1 MAHILSNQWILK
13 RRPHWDRL
21 SSLLAQSDSS
31 GLGQLSRAELQE
43 MALLYRQ
50 VAADLSVLRQ
60 DSTARTYAEHV
71 NQLLARAHHIIYSG
85 RKTNLLT
92 LFRFLRDEYPA
103 IFQRQI
109 GYVLASLLV
118 SVAWGLL
125 GVALTSARPDFMR
138 HFVGPAMIATME
150 RHQMW
155 TESIVSV
162 APQMT
167 SHIMTNNLSVS
178 FVTFAGG
185 IVFGLGTF
193 FYLFVNGMM
202 LGVIAAACHQYGM
215 SVLLWSFVAPH
226 GSLELPS
233 ILIAG
238 GAGFRL
244 GHAMLFPGA
253 LRWKESVARG
263 GIEATRLVSGIIPLL
278 VIAGCLEGFFSPS
291 HAPVWLKFTVG
302 GLLFTLLNL
311 WLFRPV
317 KTAPGQRRQGRE
329 REFGRGMAGH
339 KGPQEHR
346 NANDVFLCGQSN

>member
-1 MAHILSNQWILK
+1 
-13 RRPHWDRL
+13 
-21 SSLLAQSDSS
+21 LLAQSGAS
-31 GLGQLSRAELQE
+31 GLGRLSRAELRE

-60 DSTARTYAEHV
+60 DSTARAYAAHV

-92 LFRFLRDEYPA
+92 IFLFLRDEYPA

-109 GYVLASLLV
+109 GYVATSLLV
-118 SVAWGLL
+118 SLAWGLL
-125 GVALTSARPDFMR
+125 GAVLTSARPEFMR
-138 HFVGPAMIATME
+138 HFVGPQMIATME
-150 RHQMW
+150 RHEMW
-155 TESIVSV
+155 TKSVISI
-162 APQMT
+162 APMAT
-167 SHIMTNNLSVS
+167 SAIMTNNLSVS

-202 LGVIAAACHQYGM
+202 LGVIGAACHQYAM
-215 SVLLWSFVAPH
+215 SVALWSFVAPH

-233 ILIAG
+233 IIIAG
-238 GAGFRL
+238 AAGFRL

-253 LRWKESVARG
+253 LRWKDSIAQG

-291 HAPVWLKFTVG
+291 QAPVWLKFTVG
-302 GLLFTLLNL
+302 GLLFTLLL
-311 WLFRPV
+311 VWLFRPV
-317 KTAPGQRRQGRE
+317 KAAAE
-329 REFGRGMAGH
+329 MA
-339 KGPQEHR
+339 
-346 NANDVFLCGQSN
+346 

>member
-1 MAHILSNQWILK
+1 MAQILSNQWIQK
-13 RRPHWDRL
+13 RRPYWDRL
-21 SSLLAQSDSS
+21 AALLAAADAS
-31 GLGQLSRAELQE
+31 GLSQLSRAELQQL
-43 MALLYRQ
+43 ALLYRQ

-60 DSTARTYAEHV
+60 DSTSRTYAQHV

-85 RKTNLLT
+85 RKTNLAT
-92 LFRFLRDEYPA
+92 LVHFLKDEYPA

-109 GYVLASLLV
+109 GFVLASVLV
-118 SVAWGLL
+118 SLAWGVL
-125 GVALTSARPDFMR
+125 GAALTSARPQFMR
-138 HFVGPAMIATME
+138 HFVGPQMIATME
-150 RHQMW
+150 RHEMW
-155 TESIVSV
+155 THSIVAI
-162 APQMT
+162 APQAT
-167 SHIMTNNLSVS
+167 SQIMTNNLSVS

-185 IVFGLGTF
+185 ILFGLGTF

-202 LGVIAAACHQYGM
+202 LGVIGAACHQYGM
-215 SVLLWSFVAPH
+215 SVPLWSFVAAH

-253 LRWKESVARG
+253 LRWKDSVARG
-263 GIEATRLVSGIIPLL
+263 GIEATQLVSGIIPLL

-291 HAPVWLKFTVG
+291 QAPVWLKFTVG

-317 KTAPGQRRQGRE
+317 KDALDPS
-329 REFGRGMAGH
+329 
-339 KGPQEHR
+339 P
-346 NANDVFLCGQSN
+346 V

>member
-1 MAHILSNQWILK
+1 MAQILSNQWILK

-21 SSLLAQSDSS
+21 SSLLALSDSN
-31 GLGQLSRAELQE
+31 GLGRLSRAELQE

-60 DSTARTYAEHV
+60 DATARTYAAHV

-92 LFRFLRDEYPA
+92 LFRFLRDEYPL

-125 GVALTSARPDFMR
+125 GVAITSARPDFMR

-253 LRWKESVARG
+253 LRWKDSVARG

-291 HAPVWLKFTVG
+291 HAPIWLKFTVG
-302 GLLFTLLNL
+302 GLLFALLNL

-317 KTAPGQRRQGRE
+317 EIKP
-329 REFGRGMAGH
+329 
-339 KGPQEHR
+339 
-346 NANDVFLCGQSN
+346 DVASAV

>member
-1 MAHILSNQWILK
+1 MQILSNQWILK

-60 DSTARTYAEHV
+60 DSTARNYTTYV

-92 LFRFLRDEYPA
+92 LFRFLRDQYPA
-103 IFQRQI
+103 IFQKQI
-109 GYVLASLLV
+109 GYVLASVLV
-118 SVAWGLL
+118 SVAWGGL
-125 GVALTSARPDFMR
+125 GAALTSARPEFMR
-138 HFVGPAMIATME
+138 HFVGPDMIATME

-155 TESIVSV
+155 THSIVGV
-162 APQMT
+162 EPMAT
-167 SHIMTNNLSVS
+167 SAIMTNNLSVS

-202 LGVIAAACHQYGM
+202 LGVIAAACHQYDM
-215 SVLLWSFVAPH
+215 SVALWSFVAPH

-238 GAGFRL
+238 AAGFRL
-244 GHAMLFPGA
+244 GHAMLFPGS
-253 LRWKESVARG
+253 LRWKESIARG
-263 GIEATRLVSGIIPLL
+263 GIEATQLVSGIIPLL

-291 HAPVWLKFTVG
+291 QAPVWLKFTVG

-317 KTAPGQRRQGRE
+317 KPVTA
-329 REFGRGMAGH
+329 
-339 KGPQEHR
+339 
-346 NANDVFLCGQSN
+346 NS

>member
-1 MAHILSNQWILK
+1 MAQILSNQWLLK
-13 RRPHWDRL
+13 RRPYWDRL
-21 SSLLAQSDSS
+21 ASLLGQADAS
-31 GLGQLSRAELQE
+31 GLAQLSRAELQE
-43 MALLYRQ
+43 IALLYRQ

-60 DSTARTYAEHV
+60 DATSRTYALHV

-109 GYVLASLLV
+109 GYVAASLLV
-118 SVAWGLL
+118 SVAF
-125 GVALTSARPDFMR
+125 GVVGAALTTTRPEFMR
-138 HFVGPAMIATME
+138 NFVGPEMIATME
-150 RHQMW
+150 RHEMW
-155 TESIVSV
+155 TESVVSV
-162 APQMT
+162 APMA
-167 SHIMTNNLSVS
+167 SSAIMTNNLSVS

-193 FYLFVNGMM
+193 LALFENGMM
-202 LGVIAAACHQYGM
+202 LGVIGAACHHYDM
-215 SVLLWSFVAPH
+215 SLKLWSFVAPH

-253 LRWKESVARG
+253 LRWKDSVARG

-278 VIAGCLEGFFSPS
+278 VIAGTLEGFFSPS
-291 HAPVWLKFTVG
+291 EAPVWLKFTVG
-302 GLLFTLLNL
+302 GLLFVLLNL
-311 WLFRPV
+311 WLFRPLR
-317 KTAPGQRRQGRE
+317 APQ
-329 REFGRGMAGH
+329 
-339 KGPQEHR
+339 
-346 NANDVFLCGQSN
+346 L